1 MKTITYNNGTEDIT
15 LTVLAVSSGVYNG
28 VKNTL
33 KFIVDGSDHSFDEI
47 HGILENTGEIIE
59 KEDGVVTFT
68 HAGFELLPE
77 SSFLGQYANG
87 KWDITLVQRD
97 STQSAV
103 VDIQDALVEL
113 SLAVVDLQRRIAALE
128 GGEVNG

>member
-33 KFIVDGSDHSFDEI
+33 KFIVDGSDHSFDDI

-77 SSFLGQYANG
+77 SSLLG
-87 KWDITLVQRD
+87 IQRD

-113 SLAVVDLQRRIAALE
+113 SLAVVDLQGRIAALE